1 MSDPFLDTDVLIRF
15 LTGDD
20 LQKQAEAA
28 TLLQQVEAGDLKVA
42 APETVIADAVYVL
55 ASPRLYN
62 LPRPRVRDLLTP
74 LVRLPGFRVRNRRAV
89 LAALDIFASQNLDF
103 GDAMIVASMRQAGS
117 RILYSYDTD
126 FDRVPDI
133 TRRTPSEA
141 AG

>member
-20 LQKQAEAA
+20 LQKQAEASA
-28 TLLQQVEAGDLKVA
+28 LFEHVEAGALKVA
-42 APETVIADAVYVL
+42 SPETVIADAVYVL

-89 LAALDIFASQNLDF
+89 LAALDLFASQNVDF

-117 RILYSYDTD
+117 RVLYSYDTD

-133 TRRTPSEA
+133 TRRTPGQA
-141 AG
+141 VG

>member
-28 TLLQQVEAGDLKVA
+28 ALFEHVEAGALKVA
-42 APETVIADAVYVL
+42 SPETVIADAVYVL

-89 LAALDIFASQNLDF
+89 LAALDLFASQNVDF

-126 FDRVPDI
+126 FDRVPGL
-133 TRRTPSEA
+133 TRVEP
-141 AG
+141 